1 VGEFAV
7 GKRGGGI
14 QNIFKL
20 PGYARLDTFAAYRV
34 KMGPARLTAQINDRN
49 ILDER
54 YYASTDPDFNV
65 APRLGVYPGAP
76 LTVMG
81 SMRLEY

>member
-1 VGEFAV
+1 
-7 GKRGGGI
+7 
-14 QNIFKL
+14 
-20 PGYARLDTFAAYRV
+20 
-34 KMGPARLTAQINDRN
+34 MGPARLTAQISDRN